1 MPVPVAEKGR
11 QGSLNFPR
19 TETLSPEQVM
29 ELFEHFITEA
39 RTHDNFLYEI
49 AAWHL
54 SLRGLQMLEDYMH
67 LPPSVEALEGHRG
80 FVDALLTHG
89 RIIWERLKKESDA
102 EKTYGCDPSQV
113 RSNIEWLENKRAM
126 WHQQMHTGRE
136 DDILKIFGENPSP
149 Q

>member
-1 MPVPVAEKGR
+1 MPATAPEKV

-19 TETLSPEQVM
+19 GQALGVEEVM

-54 SLRGLQMLEDYMH
+54 SLKGLQMLEDFMH
-67 LPPSVEALEGHRG
+67 LPPSADALEGHRG

-89 RIIWERLKKESDA
+89 RIIWERLKKEENA
-102 EKTYGCDPSQV
+102 EKMFGCEPSQV
-113 RSNIEWLENKRAM
+113 RSNLEWLENKRAM
-126 WHQQMHTGRE
+126 WHQQLHPSRE
-136 DDILKIFGENPSP
+136 ADILKIFGEDP
-149 Q
+149 QTE